1 MALLE
6 VSWKLFW
13 WWRRRR
19 RRRSWQPLRPRERQ
33 LAFGGHDMNPSFDFP
48 QTNKSS
54 HDFLPFPAGDGIVF
68 CLAKPNIA
76 QQPRETYS
84 ECHRLIYK
92 IFAAYR
98 AKRSVTLFADFLK
111 EFAFAI
117 SPAYLK
123 SGDNPQF
130 SVRMQS
136 ELSLKHCIFHKT
148 RSKTEEEWGS
158 SPLAQHGATVSWEK
172 VPPPLYY
179 PSGGK
184 GRERIQEKRRRSFLL
199 LLFAFRW
206 RESSSSTHD
215 SALERERG
223 GGGESEG
230 RILLLSPWRRL
241 EQAGRRLP
249 ATQQALRPPPPP
261 PLFLGESGLV
271 C

>member
-1 MALLE
+1 MGKAKLSWARNSFFTTLARSGPWGPKGGSELRLQFRTKKVILANLGRSTTQGCPLVLGCRTFFCLPPWDRQGNPKTRSIFMALLE

-136 ELSLKHCIFHKT
+136 ELSLKH
-148 RSKTEEEWGS
+148 
-158 SPLAQHGATVSWEK
+158 
-172 VPPPLYY
+172 
-179 PSGGK
+179 
-184 GRERIQEKRRRSFLL
+184 
-199 LLFAFRW
+199 
-206 RESSSSTHD
+206 
-215 SALERERG
+215 
-223 GGGESEG
+223 
-230 RILLLSPWRRL
+230 
-241 EQAGRRLP
+241 
-249 ATQQALRPPPPP
+249 
-261 PLFLGESGLV
+261 
-271 C
+271 